1 MPIIAVQPQSKL
13 CAFMT
18 RAVIM
23 CAEVVIFDI
32 AYGTGAS
39 VIGICHTVILN
50 SACLTHSH

>member
-39 VIGICHTVILN
+39 VIGICHHCDT
-50 SACLTHSH
+50 